1 MNWSKACFASS
12 TPIGLENMLAKSEV
26 VNSIFS
32 KPFEMK
38 FYLNNK
44 ELYLEFHLTKK
55 DKKPYLH
62 YISSL

>member
-1 MNWSKACFASS
+1 
-12 TPIGLENMLAKSEV
+12 MLAKSEA